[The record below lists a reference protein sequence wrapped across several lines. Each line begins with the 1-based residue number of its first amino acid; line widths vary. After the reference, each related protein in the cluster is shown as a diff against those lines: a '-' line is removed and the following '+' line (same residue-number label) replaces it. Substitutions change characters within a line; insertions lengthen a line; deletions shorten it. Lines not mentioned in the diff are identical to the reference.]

1 MQHPTDNLLRSLID
15 QELPASQADQIHK
28 HLVHCAECQTRFDH
42 IQRRS
47 IQVKAHLDLLAPPA
61 RQTAPQQAYQTFI
74 QNTYRRKEIH
84 QTMTNRRP
92 LWTALAVIAILAIAL
107 SITPVRAW
115 AGSLLSLFRV
125 QKITVVQFDPNQAQQ
140 LNDSLSINQEAITAL
155 LDENLVVNNHGEM
168 QMVSSVEEAAALA
181 GFTPR
186 LPSAFDGKDLKF
198 QPVVEADLTI
208 DEPEMQSLLSAI
220 GSEIELPPDVDGK
233 MVSVYIPGAVIAEY
247 GCQTDDTGSVSQ
259 CTSFYQMPSPTVDA
273 PEGLD
278 VQAIGASMLELLG
291 FSKEEARQISQR
303 IDWTT
308 TLVLPIP
315 QDASIEVSEAPV
327 DGVTGTLLVS
337 PTENTF
343 MLLWVKEGM
352 VYALNAPG
360 GSAEAIDLAST
371 IQ

>member
-28 HLVHCAECQTRFDH
+28 HLVHCSECQTRFNH
-42 IQRRS
+42 IQQRS
-47 IQVKAHLDLLAPPA
+47 TQVKAHLDLLAPPA
-61 RQTAPQQAYQTFI
+61 RQTTPQQAYQMFI
-74 QNTYRRKEIH
+74 RNTYRRKEIL

-125 QKITVVQFDPNQAQQ
+125 QKITVVQFDPNQARQ
-140 LNDSLSINQEAITAL
+140 LSDSLSINQDAITAL
-155 LDENLVVNNHGEM
+155 LDENLVINSHGDA
-168 QMVSSVEEAAALA
+168 QPVSSVEEAATLA

-186 LPSAFDGKDLKF
+186 LPSSFQGKDLKF
-198 QPVVEADLTI
+198 QPEVEADLTI
-208 DEPEMQSLLSAI
+208 DQPEMQSLLAAI
-220 GSEIELPPDVDGK
+220 GSDIELPPDVDGK
-233 MVSVYIPGAVIAEY
+233 MVSAYVPGAIIAEY
-247 GCQTDDTGSVSQ
+247 GCQTDDTDSVSQ

-278 VQAIGASMLELLG
+278 VQGIGSSMLELLG
-291 FSKEEARQISQR
+291 FSHEEAQQISQR

-315 QDASIEVSEAPV
+315 QDESIEISEAPV

-352 VYALNAPG
+352 IYALKAPG
-360 GSAEAIDLAST
+360 GSVEAMNLADAL
-371 IQ
+371 Q